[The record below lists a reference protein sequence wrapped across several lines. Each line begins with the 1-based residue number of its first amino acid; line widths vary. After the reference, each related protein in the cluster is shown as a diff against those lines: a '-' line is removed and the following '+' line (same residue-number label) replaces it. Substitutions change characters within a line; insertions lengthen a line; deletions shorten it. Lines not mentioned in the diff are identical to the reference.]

1 MSSVTEE
8 IILLQR
14 EQVVKYDRQCILS
27 ISNKKNE
34 LKYTNCY
41 QRVES
46 NIRDYNLTT
55 WRVMVWILGSHE

>member
-1 MSSVTEE
+1 MQIIIKVSSLTEE

-14 EQVVKYDRQCILS
+14 DYQSILS

-34 LKYTNCY
+34 LKYTYCY

-55 WRVMVWILGSHE
+55 WRVMVWISGSHE